1 MWSMIRCT
9 FSLALLLGIICASP
23 LPAQHVRQ
31 VSLAYLAQRADVI
44 VQGKVVDVVH
54 EPLPG
59 FPNISTVKVTMEVQ
73 DMVRGPSAT
82 KNYTFREIVLGLRPK
97 QGKKGYL
104 PGQQLLLF
112 LTSPSRYGLSSTVGI
127 EKGRF
132 HVHRDASDN
141 LTVVNE
147 EGNEGLFNSVEEA
160 VTTTGRKL
168 TAKQSRMV
176 AARRGSAPMEDFM
189 SLVKTLT
196 LLPRIR

>member
-1 MWSMIRCT
+1 MIRCT
-9 FSLALLLGIICASP
+9 LPLALLLGIISASP
-23 LPAQHVRQ
+23 LPAQHGRQ
-31 VSLAYLAQRADVI
+31 VSLTYLVQRADVI

-59 FPNISTVKVTMEVQ
+59 FPNISTIKVTMDVQ

-82 KNYTFREIVLGLRPK
+82 THYTFREAVLGLRPK

-112 LTSPSRYGLSSTVGI
+112 LTSPSRYGLSSPVGI

-132 HVHRDASDN
+132 HVRRDVSDK

-160 VTTTGRKL
+160 VVTAGRKL
-168 TAKQSRMV
+168 TTKQSRMV
-176 AARRGSAPMEDFM
+176 ATRRGSAPLEDFM